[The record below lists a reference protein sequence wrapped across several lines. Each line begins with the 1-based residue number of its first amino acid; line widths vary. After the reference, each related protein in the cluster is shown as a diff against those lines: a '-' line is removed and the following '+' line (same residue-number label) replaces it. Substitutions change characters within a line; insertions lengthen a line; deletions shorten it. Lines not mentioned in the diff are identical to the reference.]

1 MKKMVRT
8 VLNSVPLSFRSS
20 MRWKDLALP
29 TLTRSRKASRYKMLT
44 KGMTCISMR
53 LRILASVVWAGQT
66 TAEVSAVSLMPSSSL
81 SLREVRA
88 GGLSATIPSSGR
100 ADFFSSVVDMVAVVI
115 SLGSRFEVL
124 AAREEEGGNLRGPG
138 GLRRVSQK
146 REGGEISSRKDP
158 GKERSSR
165 FLWGEGEERRWKE
178 QTF

>member
-8 VLNSVPLSFRSS
+8 VLNSVPLSFKSS

-29 TLTRSRKASRYKMLT
+29 TLTRSRKASRYKTLT

-88 GGLSATIPSSGR
+88 GGVSAMMPSSGR
-100 ADFFSSVVDMVAVVI
+100 ADFFSSMVDMVVSVV

-124 AAREEEGGNLRGPG
+124 VAREEEGGNLRGPG
-138 GLRRVSQK
+138 DLRGVLQEREGEKSLRGRTQAKK
-146 REGGEISSRKDP
+146 RFTDLVGGEGGEQV
-158 GKERSSR
+158 
-165 FLWGEGEERRWKE
+165 EGAD
-178 QTF
+178 F